1 MKPIEAD
8 LAKNA
13 KIAATEIGYTFNSK
27 AELLHAILHSGNQ
40 SNLSK
45 LLLGRRWG
53 GKNADGSL
61 DTSRWDAFISRMWD
75 EGKLTKADYD
85 FAQSVWDLLDELK
98 PAAQEAHRQ
107 MYGRYFDE
115 ITADEIVTPFG
126 TYRGGYVPATTDA
139 FMVQDA
145 ALRAEQEA
153 IEDSNSAM
161 LPAASNGFTKSR
173 VEDYTRELALDVR
186 LLPMHIDKV
195 LKFTYIGPPVR
206 DVARL
211 LKGRDFSAKLQA
223 FDPVAQSDLL
233 LPWLQRAAKQIVQ
246 TPTAGSAGK
255 MVDTFFREMRSRT
268 GMQLMF
274 ANLSNTAQQVTG
286 FSNLALRVKKR
297 NLQSAMWRYF
307 RNPKGTAAAVTDLS
321 TFMTTRTSSQV
332 FEARQTIEQM
342 LLNPNKYEKLRD
354 FSTRHAYF
362 FQTAAQNFTDIIGWS
377 AAYDQAVAQGQDDAD
392 AIRFA
397 DSVIRETQGSMAP
410 EDVSRAETGPAFM
423 RMFTQ
428 FWSYFNNQANL
439 LGTEFQQVARGVGV
453 RKGAGRLFYIYLMGY
468 AVPALMADAI
478 AVMFR
483 GGFDDDEDDGYL
495 DEMLQWFFMG
505 HVKFGLAAVPVVGQV
520 TNAAIGAFTD
530 VPYDDRVSVSPAVSI
545 IESSARLPAEVY
557 QTIVEGESFNRR
569 DTRDLM
575 NFLGIISG
583 TPLGAVGRPVSYGV
597 GVAQGDIE
605 PTGPLDVA
613 RGLVT
618 GAPSPESRT
627 NN

>member
-1 MKPIEAD
+1 
-8 LAKNA
+8 
-13 KIAATEIGYTFNSK
+13 
-27 AELLHAILHSGNQ
+27 
-40 SNLSK
+40 
-45 LLLGRRWG
+45 
-53 GKNADGSL
+53 
-61 DTSRWDAFISRMWD
+61 
-75 EGKLTKADYD
+75 
-85 FAQSVWDLLDELK
+85 
-98 PAAQEAHRQ
+98 

-115 ITADEIVTPFG
+115 ITADEISTPFG

-161 LPAASNGFTKSR
+161 FPAASNGFTKSR

-233 LPWLQRAAKQIVQ
+233 LPWLQRAAKQIVM
-246 TPTAGSAGK
+246 TPTAGAAGK

-297 NLQSAMWRYF
+297 NLQSAMWKYF
-307 RNPKGTAAAVTDLS
+307 RNPKGMAEAVTGLS
-321 TFMTTRTSSQV
+321 SFMSTRTTGQV

-354 FSTRHAYF
+354 FSARHAYF

-377 AAYDQAVAQGQDDAD
+377 AAYDQAVAEGQDDAE

-478 AVMFR
+478 AIMFR
-483 GGFDDDEDDGYL
+483 GGLDDDEDDGYL
-495 DEMLQWFFMG
+495 DELLQWFFMG
-505 HVKFGLAAVPVVGQV
+505 QVKFGLAAVPVVGQV

-530 VPYDDRVSVSPAVSI
+530 VPYDDRVSVSPAVSV
-545 IESSARLPAEVY
+545 IESGARLPAEVY
-557 QTIVEGESFNRR
+557 QTVVEGESFNRR

-575 NFLGIISG
+575 NLLGIISG
-583 TPLGAVGRPVSYGV
+583 TPIGALGRPVSYGV

-605 PTGPLDVA
+605 PTGPLDAA